1 MIFTKIRMDE
11 SYSKNIES
19 SIILNRIDEEKS
31 IETILSRIVGFD
43 KNNFKN
49 VYLYQIHHQSLF

>member
-1 MIFTKIRMDE
+1 MDE